1 MNVTLRIKMIGTT
14 LVLLIFTVTLFAIL
28 QLRMSTADL
37 EAETVR
43 LRALQIE
50 QAKQL
55 GTRTVSSI
63 AASSHFLI
71 ADNDFAALS
80 KQIEPV
86 VEGARQGDLHIRTA
100 VITNTD
106 GQVLAYAPADEE
118 HPKPTLDVST
128 LGTLKDAEAVVGD
141 VDEDGVPADVTVT
154 ASIVDRDGKVWGYT
168 RFVYDLVGLRQALA
182 DIETRATERRSAVIE
197 RTTALGALFVLLGI
211 VMAVLQSL
219 AISKPILDL
228 ARSAKQIA
236 EGDLSA
242 RATVKGRDEIATLST
257 RFNEMADR
265 INLLLR
271 ETAQKT
277 AMEKELEVA
286 RVIQETL
293 LPPTG
298 LVDVGY
304 LRFAGYFRS
313 ASMCGGDFWTHFDLN
328 EGRTF
333 LGVGDVTGH
342 GVPSA
347 MITAACKSGLNT
359 LRSVTGGNLRVSKML
374 EELNKTIHEA
384 ARRKFFMTFFG
395 MIVDPDSQT
404 VEFANAGH
412 NFPLLV
418 RMEEGKLKTR
428 GLIAR
433 GNRLGDVKDGRFTA
447 RTEALLP
454 GDLVCLYTDGITEYR
469 NAAGEEF
476 TERRLRRLLQ
486 GAWSVEPDVA
496 IQLVMTDLKQFAG
509 DAVQEDDITI
519 VIAKIRG

>member
-1 MNVTLRIKMIGTT
+1 MNLTLRIKMIGTT
-14 LVLLIFTVTLFAIL
+14 VVLLIFTVTLFAIL
-28 QLRMSTADL
+28 QLRMSTGDL
-37 EAETVR
+37 EAETER
-43 LRALQIE
+43 LRELQID
-50 QAKQL
+50 QAKEL

-71 ADNDFAALS
+71 ADNDFAALA

-86 VEGARQGDLHIRTA
+86 VEGASDSDLRIRTA
-100 VITNTD
+100 VITNTE
-106 GQVLAYAPADEE
+106 GQVLAFAPASEQQ
-118 HPKPTLDVST
+118 PPTLDVASF
-128 LGTLKDAEAVVGD
+128 GELKAAAAVVGD
-141 VDEDGVPADVTVT
+141 VDKDGVPADVTVT
-154 ASIVDRDGKVWGYT
+154 APIVDRDGKVWGYT
-168 RFVYDLVGLRQALA
+168 RFVYDLVGLRETLST
-182 DIETRATERRSAVIE
+182 IESRATERREAVIR
-197 RTTALGALFVLLGI
+197 RTTTFGLLFVVLGI

-228 ARSAKQIA
+228 ARSARRIA
-236 EGDLSA
+236 DGDLSA

-257 RFNEMADR
+257 SFNEMADR
-265 INLLLR
+265 INTLLS

-304 LRFAGYFRS
+304 VRFAGYFRS
-313 ASMCGGDFWTHFDLN
+313 ASMCGGDFWTHFDLH

-359 LRSVTGGNLRVSKML
+359 LRSVTGGNLRISKMM

-395 MIVDPDSQT
+395 LIVDPEGQT

-412 NFPLLV
+412 NFPILV
-418 RMEEGKLKTR
+418 RMEDGALKSR
-428 GLIAR
+428 ALIAR
-433 GNRLGDVKDGRFTA
+433 GNRLGDVRDTRFTA
-447 RTEALLP
+447 RTEALRP
-454 GDLVCLYTDGITEYR
+454 GDLICLFTDGITEYR
-469 NAAGEEF
+469 NASGEEF
-476 TERRLRRLLQ
+476 SERRLRRLLQ
-486 GAWSVEPDVA
+486 AGWNLEPDVV
-496 IQLVMTDLKQFAG
+496 IQHVMADLKQFAG
-509 DAVQEDDITI
+509 DAVQEDDVTI